1 MAQALDFY
9 LRCNS
14 LKCRAQL
21 NERAVVTTCSS
32 APLPSNPIQL
42 AKDADNIHRHIFC
55 LQCADRLG
63 LSVPGPR
70 QRRCPACQ
78 AILSNPD
85 DAVSTVLNPTEDYK
99 TSVLSGLDPNTIMD
113 CAARALMFW
122 TYQTTQEIFYQEYL
136 GKGLTDKYASLS
148 TEMDKVI
155 HNANMEISNLQ
166 NRLSEME
173 LNQQH
178 LHKKNQELVEMYRE
192 KCKKHA
198 QMTNLYNLLKNRAM
212 RSQMQ
217 TAASDTVSNTLNSL
231 PGARNEPLTTASH
244 SRLVSQIPQ
253 TAPSRPPHNQYPVDQ
268 EGVEQLHRYQRSGS
282 GSSRGANRRDE
293 SSMMPPPQIR
303 PGGPR
308 NSNIPPATPQHRTRL
323 PSSSTHTFT
332 GRAPGQPTQ
341 ATPSLRS
348 TLYNS
353 TIM

>member
-21 NERAVVTTCSS
+21 NERAVVTTCS
-32 APLPSNPIQL
+32 
-42 AKDADNIHRHIFC
+42 HIFC

-70 QRRCPACQ
+70 ERRCPACQ

-136 GKGLTDKYASLS
+136 GKGLTEKYASLS
-148 TEMDKVI
+148 TEMDKII

-173 LNQQH
+173 LNQQQ

-198 QMTNLYNLLKNRAM
+198 QMTNLYNLLKSRAM

-231 PGARNEPLTTASH
+231 PGVRNEPLTTTPH
-244 SRLVSQIPQ
+244 SRLVPQIPQ
-253 TAPSRPPHNQYPVDQ
+253 TAPSRPPHNQYPLDQ

-282 GSSRGANRRDE
+282 GSSKGANRRRDE
-293 SSMMPPPQIR
+293 SSSMMPPPPIR

-308 NSNIPPATPQHRTRL
+308 TSNLPPATPQHRTPL
-323 PSSSTHTFT
+323 PASSTHTFP
-332 GRAPGQPTQ
+332 GRAPGQHTQ

-353 TIM
+353 TII

>member
-1 MAQALDFY
+1 
-9 LRCNS
+9 
-14 LKCRAQL
+14 
-21 NERAVVTTCSS
+21 
-32 APLPSNPIQL
+32 
-42 AKDADNIHRHIFC
+42 
-55 LQCADRLG
+55 
-63 LSVPGPR
+63 
-70 QRRCPACQ
+70 
-78 AILSNPD
+78 
-85 DAVSTVLNPTEDYK
+85 
-99 TSVLSGLDPNTIMD
+99 
-113 CAARALMFW
+113 
-122 TYQTTQEIFYQEYL
+122 
-136 GKGLTDKYASLS
+136 
-148 TEMDKVI
+148 
-155 HNANMEISNLQ
+155 
-166 NRLSEME
+166 ME
-173 LNQQH
+173 LNQQQ

-231 PGARNEPLTTASH
+231 PGTRNEPLTTSH
-244 SRLVSQIPQ
+244 
-253 TAPSRPPHNQYPVDQ
+253 TPSRPPHNQYPVDQ

-308 NSNIPPATPQHRTRL
+308 NCKYTIYYYSELTEVANIPPATPQHRTRF

-353 TIM
+353 TII

>member
-1 MAQALDFY
+1 
-9 LRCNS
+9 
-14 LKCRAQL
+14 
-21 NERAVVTTCSS
+21 
-32 APLPSNPIQL
+32 
-42 AKDADNIHRHIFC
+42 
-55 LQCADRLG
+55 
-63 LSVPGPR
+63 
-70 QRRCPACQ
+70 
-78 AILSNPD
+78 
-85 DAVSTVLNPTEDYK
+85 
-99 TSVLSGLDPNTIMD
+99 MD

-136 GKGLTDKYASLS
+136 GKGLTEKYASLS
-148 TEMDKVI
+148 TEMDKII

-166 NRLSEME
+166 NRLWYVMRDGIKITHSLTVSDMDLEME
-173 LNQQH
+173 LNQQQ

-198 QMTNLYNLLKNRAM
+198 QMTNLYNLLKSRAM

-308 NSNIPPATPQHRTRL
+308 NSQNSPPIVVDTYIHWAGAR
-323 PSSSTHTFT
+323 
-332 GRAPGQPTQ
+332 PTYSGHSESEVH
-341 ATPSLRS
+341 A
-348 TLYNS
+348 
-353 TIM
+353 I

>member
-1 MAQALDFY
+1 MRDGIKITH
-9 LRCNS
+9 S
-14 LKCRAQL
+14 L
-21 NERAVVTTCSS
+21 T
-32 APLPSNPIQL
+32 
-42 AKDADNIHRHIFC
+42 
-55 LQCADRLG
+55 
-63 LSVPGPR
+63 
-70 QRRCPACQ
+70 
-78 AILSNPD
+78 
-85 DAVSTVLNPTEDYK
+85 VSD
-99 TSVLSGLDPNTIMD
+99 MD
-113 CAARALMFW
+113 L
-122 TYQTTQEIFYQEYL
+122 
-136 GKGLTDKYASLS
+136 
-148 TEMDKVI
+148 
-155 HNANMEISNLQ
+155 
-166 NRLSEME
+166 EME
-173 LNQQH
+173 LNQQQ

-198 QMTNLYNLLKNRAM
+198 QMTNLYNLLKSRAM

-308 NSNIPPATPQHRTRL
+308 NCKYTIYYYSELTEVANIPPATPQHRTRL